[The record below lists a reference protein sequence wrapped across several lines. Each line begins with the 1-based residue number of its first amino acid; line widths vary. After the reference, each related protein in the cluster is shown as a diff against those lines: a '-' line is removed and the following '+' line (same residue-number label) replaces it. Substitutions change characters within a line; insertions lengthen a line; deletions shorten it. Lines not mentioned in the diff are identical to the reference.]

1 MMSERNPTAVSAQAE
16 QPGLKKV
23 LGPGLLLLFIVG
35 DILGTGVYALTG
47 QVAGQVGGAGW
58 APLLLAFG
66 IAMLT
71 ALSYLELVTKYPRAA
86 GAALY
91 AHKAFGIHF
100 VTFLVAFAVLCSG
113 ITSAT
118 TAARAVAANLLKGLG
133 HEPGLW
139 APLIIALVSLL
150 LLAAINLRG
159 VSESVWFN
167 VFLTCVELTGLILVI
182 GVGFI
187 AVFQGDADFS
197 RAVIFE
203 TEGDKSVFLAIT
215 GATALG
221 FFALVGFEDSVN
233 MVEETKDPS
242 FFPKILI
249 TGLSITAFVYVLVSV
264 VAVAVVPVGELAT
277 SETPLLDVVAAGAPG
292 LPIDEIFPYLTIF
305 AVANTALINM
315 LMASRLL
322 YGMANQRV
330 LPSVFGKVLPGRR
343 SPWVAILF
351 TTLLACGLLVVVSLV
366 LPEGVVGALGGT
378 TALLLLAVFAI
389 VNIAVL
395 VLRKDEVGYGDGTH
409 FRTPTA
415 LPWLGAATSL
425 FLVGPWARMDALI
438 QYQIAGALLGIGVL
452 LWAFEWFYNR
462 SRYGRS
468 TRFRRPDEL

>member
-1 MMSERNPTAVSAQAE
+1 MSDRNPSAVSSQTE
-16 QPGLKKV
+16 EPGLKKV

-133 HEPGLW
+133 YEPGLW
-139 APLIIALVSLL
+139 APLIIALVFLL
-150 LLAAINLRG
+150 MLAAINLRG

-167 VFLTCVELTGLILVI
+167 VFLTCVELTGLLLVI

-242 FFPKILI
+242 IFPKILI
-249 TGLSITAFVYVLVSV
+249 TGLSLTAVVYVLVSV
-264 VAVAVVPVGELAT
+264 IAVAVVPVGQLAT

-292 LPIDEIFPYLTIF
+292 LPIDDIFPYLTIF

-330 LPSVFGKVLPGRR
+330 LPAVFGKVLPGRR

-351 TTLLACGLLVVVSLV
+351 TTLLACGLLFVVSVV
-366 LPEGVVGALGGT
+366 LPDGVVGALGGT

-395 VLRKDEVGYGDGTH
+395 VLRKDENGYGDGSH
-409 FRTPTA
+409 FRTPTI

-438 QYQIAGALLGIGVL
+438 QYQIAGALLGIGIL
-452 LWAFEWFYNR
+452 LWAFEWSYNR

-468 TRFRRPDEL
+468 TRFRRPDEI

>member
-1 MMSERNPTAVSAQAE
+1 MSDRNPSAVSSQTE
-16 QPGLKKV
+16 EPGLKKV

-133 HEPGLW
+133 YEPGLW
-139 APLIIALVSLL
+139 APLIIALVFLL
-150 LLAAINLRG
+150 MLAAINLRG

-167 VFLTCVELTGLILVI
+167 VFLTCVELTGLLLVI

-242 FFPKILI
+242 IFPKILI
-249 TGLSITAFVYVLVSV
+249 TGLSLTAVVYVLVSV
-264 VAVAVVPVGELAT
+264 IAVAVVPVGQLAT

-292 LPIDEIFPYLTIF
+292 LPIDDIFPYLTIF

-330 LPSVFGKVLPGRR
+330 LPAVFGKVLPGRR

-351 TTLLACGLLVVVSLV
+351 TTLLACGLLFVVSVV
-366 LPEGVVGALGGT
+366 LPDGVVGALGGT

-395 VLRKDEVGYGDGTH
+395 VLRKDANGYGDGSH
-409 FRTPTA
+409 FRTPTI

-425 FLVGPWARMDALI
+425 LLVGPWARMDALI
-438 QYQIAGALLGIGVL
+438 QYQIAGALLGIGIL
-452 LWAFEWFYNR
+452 LWAFEWSYNR

-468 TRFRRPDEL
+468 TRFRRPDEI

>member
-1 MMSERNPTAVSAQAE
+1 MSDRNPSAVASQTE
-16 QPGLKKV
+16 EPGLKKV

-133 HEPGLW
+133 YEPGLW
-139 APLIIALVSLL
+139 APLIIALVFLL
-150 LLAAINLRG
+150 MLAAINLRG

-167 VFLTCVELTGLILVI
+167 VFLTCVELTGLLLVI

-242 FFPKILI
+242 IFPKILI
-249 TGLSITAFVYVLVSV
+249 TGLSLTAVVYVLVSV
-264 VAVAVVPVGELAT
+264 IAVAVVPVGQLAT

-292 LPIDEIFPYLTIF
+292 LPIDDIFPYLTIF

-330 LPSVFGKVLPGRR
+330 LPAVFGKVLPGRR

-351 TTLLACGLLVVVSLV
+351 TTLLACGLLFVVSVV
-366 LPEGVVGALGGT
+366 LPDGVVGALGGT

-395 VLRKDEVGYGDGTH
+395 VLRKDANGYGDGSH
-409 FRTPTA
+409 FRTPTI

-438 QYQIAGALLGIGVL
+438 QYQIAGALLGIGIL
-452 LWAFEWFYNR
+452 LWAFEWSYNR

-468 TRFRRPDEL
+468 TRFRRPDEI

>member
-1 MMSERNPTAVSAQAE
+1 MSDRNPSAVSSQTE
-16 QPGLKKV
+16 EPGLKKV

-35 DILGTGVYALTG
+35 DILGTGVYDLTG

-133 HEPGLW
+133 YEPGLW
-139 APLIIALVSLL
+139 APLIIALVFLL
-150 LLAAINLRG
+150 MLAAINLRG
-159 VSESVWFN
+159 VSESVWFD
-167 VFLTCVELTGLILVI
+167 VFLTCVELTGLLLVI

-242 FFPKILI
+242 IFPKILI
-249 TGLSITAFVYVLVSV
+249 TGLSLTAVVYVLVSV
-264 VAVAVVPVGELAT
+264 IAVAVVPVGQLAT

-292 LPIDEIFPYLTIF
+292 LPIDDIFPYLTIF

-330 LPSVFGKVLPGRR
+330 LPAVFGKVLPGRR

-351 TTLLACGLLVVVSLV
+351 TTLLACGLLFVVSVV
-366 LPEGVVGALGGT
+366 LPDGVVGALGGT

-395 VLRKDEVGYGDGTH
+395 VLRKDANGYGDGSH
-409 FRTPTA
+409 FRTPTI

-438 QYQIAGALLGIGVL
+438 QYQIAGALLGIGIL
-452 LWAFEWFYNR
+452 LWAFEWSYNR

-468 TRFRRPDEL
+468 TRFRRPDEI

>member
-1 MMSERNPTAVSAQAE
+1 MSDRNPSAVSSQTE
-16 QPGLKKV
+16 EPGLKKV

-133 HEPGLW
+133 YEPGLW
-139 APLIIALVSLL
+139 APLIIALVFLL
-150 LLAAINLRG
+150 MLAAINLRG

-167 VFLTCVELTGLILVI
+167 VFLTCVELTGLLLVI

-233 MVEETKDPS
+233 MVEETKDS
-242 FFPKILI
+242 SIFPKILI
-249 TGLSITAFVYVLVSV
+249 TGLSLTAVVYVLVSV
-264 VAVAVVPVGELAT
+264 IAVAVVPVGQLAT

-292 LPIDEIFPYLTIF
+292 LPIDDIFPYLTIF

-330 LPSVFGKVLPGRR
+330 LPAVFGKVLPGRR

-351 TTLLACGLLVVVSLV
+351 TTLLACGLLFVVSVV
-366 LPEGVVGALGGT
+366 LPDGVVGALGGT

-395 VLRKDEVGYGDGTH
+395 VLRKDANGYGDGSH
-409 FRTPTA
+409 FRTPTI

-438 QYQIAGALLGIGVL
+438 QYQIAGALLGIGIL
-452 LWAFEWFYNR
+452 LWAFEWSYNR

-468 TRFRRPDEL
+468 TRFRRPDEI

>member
-1 MMSERNPTAVSAQAE
+1 M
-16 QPGLKKV
+16 
-23 LGPGLLLLFIVG
+23 G

-133 HEPGLW
+133 FEPGLW
-139 APLIIALVSLL
+139 APLIIALVFLL
-150 LLAAINLRG
+150 ILAAINLRG

-167 VFLTCVELTGLILVI
+167 VFLTCVELTGLLLVLV
-182 GVGFI
+182 VGFI

-242 FFPKILI
+242 IFPKILI

-292 LPIDEIFPYLTIF
+292 LPIDDIFPYLTIF

-330 LPSVFGKVLPGRR
+330 LPAVFGKVLPGRR
-343 SPWVAILF
+343 SPWVAIVF
-351 TTLLACGLLVVVSLV
+351 TTLLACGLLFVVSVV
-366 LPEGVVGALGGT
+366 LPDGVVGALGGT

-395 VLRKDEVGYGDGTH
+395 VLRKDANGYGDGSH
-409 FRTPTA
+409 FRTPTI

-438 QYQIAGALLGIGVL
+438 QYQIAGALLGIGIL
-452 LWAFEWFYNR
+452 LWAFEWSYNR

-468 TRFRRPDEL
+468 TRFRRPDEI

>member
-1 MMSERNPTAVSAQAE
+1 MSDRNPSAVSSQTE
-16 QPGLKKV
+16 EPGLKKV

-100 VTFLVAFAVLCSG
+100 VTFIVAFAVLCSG

-133 HEPGLW
+133 YEPGLW
-139 APLIIALVSLL
+139 APLIIALVFLL
-150 LLAAINLRG
+150 MLAAINLRG

-167 VFLTCVELTGLILVI
+167 VFLTCVELTGLLLVI

-242 FFPKILI
+242 IFPKILI
-249 TGLSITAFVYVLVSV
+249 TGLSLTAVVYVLVSV
-264 VAVAVVPVGELAT
+264 IAVAVVPVGQLAT

-292 LPIDEIFPYLTIF
+292 LPIDDIFPYLTIF

-330 LPSVFGKVLPGRR
+330 LPAVFGKVLPGRR

-351 TTLLACGLLVVVSLV
+351 TTLLACGLLFVVSVV
-366 LPEGVVGALGGT
+366 LPDGVVGALGGT

-395 VLRKDEVGYGDGTH
+395 VLRKDANGYGDGSH
-409 FRTPTA
+409 FRTPTI

-438 QYQIAGALLGIGVL
+438 QYQIAGALLGIGIL
-452 LWAFEWFYNR
+452 LWAFEWSYNR

-468 TRFRRPDEL
+468 TRFRRPDEI

>member
-1 MMSERNPTAVSAQAE
+1 M
-16 QPGLKKV
+16 
-23 LGPGLLLLFIVG
+23 G

-133 HEPGLW
+133 FEPGLW
-139 APLIIALVSLL
+139 APLIIALVFLL
-150 LLAAINLRG
+150 ILAAINLRG

-167 VFLTCVELTGLILVI
+167 VFLTCVELTGLLLVLV
-182 GVGFI
+182 VGFI

-242 FFPKILI
+242 IFPKILI

-292 LPIDEIFPYLTIF
+292 LPIDDIFPYLTIF

-330 LPSVFGKVLPGRR
+330 LPSVFGKVL
-343 SPWVAILF
+343 
-351 TTLLACGLLVVVSLV
+351 
-366 LPEGVVGALGGT
+366 
-378 TALLLLAVFAI
+378 
-389 VNIAVL
+389 
-395 VLRKDEVGYGDGTH
+395 RKDEWGYGDGTH
-409 FRTPTA
+409 FRTLTA

-438 QYQIAGALLGIGVL
+438 HYQIAGALLGIGVL

>member
-1 MMSERNPTAVSAQAE
+1 MSDRNPSAVSSQTE
-16 QPGLKKV
+16 EPGLKKV

-133 HEPGLW
+133 FEPGLW
-139 APLIIALVSLL
+139 APLIIALVFLL
-150 LLAAINLRG
+150 ILAAINLRG

-167 VFLTCVELTGLILVI
+167 VFLTCVELTGLLLVLV
-182 GVGFI
+182 VGFI

-242 FFPKILI
+242 IFPKILI

-292 LPIDEIFPYLTIF
+292 LPIDDIFPYLTIF

-330 LPSVFGKVLPGRR
+330 LPSVFGKVL
-343 SPWVAILF
+343 
-351 TTLLACGLLVVVSLV
+351 
-366 LPEGVVGALGGT
+366 
-378 TALLLLAVFAI
+378 
-389 VNIAVL
+389 
-395 VLRKDEVGYGDGTH
+395 RKDEWGYGDGTH
-409 FRTPTA
+409 FRTLTA

>member
-1 MMSERNPTAVSAQAE
+1 M
-16 QPGLKKV
+16 
-23 LGPGLLLLFIVG
+23 GPGLLLLFIVG

-133 HEPGLW
+133 YEPGLW
-139 APLIIALVSLL
+139 APLIIALVFLL
-150 LLAAINLRG
+150 MLAAINLRG

-167 VFLTCVELTGLILVI
+167 VFLTCVELTGLLLVI

-242 FFPKILI
+242 IFPKILI
-249 TGLSITAFVYVLVSV
+249 TGLSLTAVVYVLVSV
-264 VAVAVVPVGELAT
+264 IAVAVVPVGQLAT

-292 LPIDEIFPYLTIF
+292 LPIDDIFPYLTIF

-330 LPSVFGKVLPGRR
+330 LPAVFGKVLPGRR

-351 TTLLACGLLVVVSLV
+351 TTLLACGLLFVVSVV
-366 LPEGVVGALGGT
+366 LPDGVVGALGGT

-395 VLRKDEVGYGDGTH
+395 VLRKDANGYGDGSH
-409 FRTPTA
+409 FRTPTI

-438 QYQIAGALLGIGVL
+438 QYQIAGALLGIGIL
-452 LWAFEWFYNR
+452 LWAFEWSYNR

-468 TRFRRPDEL
+468 TRFRRPAEI

>member
-1 MMSERNPTAVSAQAE
+1 MSDRNPSAVSSQTE
-16 QPGLKKV
+16 EPGLKKV

-133 HEPGLW
+133 FEPGLW
-139 APLIIALVSLL
+139 APLIIALVFLL
-150 LLAAINLRG
+150 ILAAINLRG

-167 VFLTCVELTGLILVI
+167 VFLTCVELTGLLLVLV
-182 GVGFI
+182 VGFI

-242 FFPKILI
+242 IFPKILI
-249 TGLSITAFVYVLVSV
+249 TGLSLTAVVYVLVSV
-264 VAVAVVPVGELAT
+264 IAVAVVPVGQLAT

-292 LPIDEIFPYLTIF
+292 LPIDDIFPYLTIF

-330 LPSVFGKVLPGRR
+330 LPAVFGKVLPGRR

-351 TTLLACGLLVVVSLV
+351 TTLLACGLLFVVSVV
-366 LPEGVVGALGGT
+366 LPDGVVGALGGT

-395 VLRKDEVGYGDGTH
+395 VLRKDANGYGDGSH
-409 FRTPTA
+409 FRTPTI

-438 QYQIAGALLGIGVL
+438 QYQIAGALLGIGIL
-452 LWAFEWFYNR
+452 LWAFEWSYNR

-468 TRFRRPDEL
+468 TRFRRPDEI

>member
-1 MMSERNPTAVSAQAE
+1 MSDRNPSAVSSQTE
-16 QPGLKKV
+16 EPGLKKV

-133 HEPGLW
+133 YEPGLW
-139 APLIIALVSLL
+139 APLIIALVFLL
-150 LLAAINLRG
+150 MLAAINLRG

-167 VFLTCVELTGLILVI
+167 VFLTCVELTGLLLVI

-242 FFPKILI
+242 IFPKILI
-249 TGLSITAFVYVLVSV
+249 TGLSLTAVVYVLVSV
-264 VAVAVVPVGELAT
+264 IAVAVVPVGQLAT

-292 LPIDEIFPYLTIF
+292 LPIDDIFPYLTIF

-330 LPSVFGKVLPGRR
+330 LPAVFCKVLPGRR

-351 TTLLACGLLVVVSLV
+351 TTLLACGLLFVVSVV
-366 LPEGVVGALGGT
+366 LPDGVVGALGGT

-395 VLRKDEVGYGDGTH
+395 VLRKDANGSGDGSH
-409 FRTPTA
+409 FRTPTI

-438 QYQIAGALLGIGVL
+438 QYQIAGALLGIGIL
-452 LWAFEWFYNR
+452 LWAFEWSYNR

-468 TRFRRPDEL
+468 TRFRRPDEI

>member
-1 MMSERNPTAVSAQAE
+1 MSDRNPSAVSSQTE
-16 QPGLKKV
+16 EPGLKKV

-133 HEPGLW
+133 YEPGLW
-139 APLIIALVSLL
+139 APLIIALVFLL
-150 LLAAINLRG
+150 MLAAINLRG

-167 VFLTCVELTGLILVI
+167 VFLTCVELTGLLLVI

-242 FFPKILI
+242 IFPKILI
-249 TGLSITAFVYVLVSV
+249 TGLSLTAVVYVLVSV
-264 VAVAVVPVGELAT
+264 IAVAVVPVGQLAT

-292 LPIDEIFPYLTIF
+292 LPIDDIFPYLTIF

-330 LPSVFGKVLPGRR
+330 LPAVFGKVLPGRR

-351 TTLLACGLLVVVSLV
+351 TTLLACGLLFVVSVV
-366 LPEGVVGALGGT
+366 LPDGVVGALGGT
-378 TALLLLAVFAI
+378 TAFLLLAVFAI

-395 VLRKDEVGYGDGTH
+395 VLRKDANGYGDGSH
-409 FRTPTA
+409 FRTPTI

-438 QYQIAGALLGIGVL
+438 QYQIAGALLGIGIL
-452 LWAFEWFYNR
+452 LWAFEWSYNR

-468 TRFRRPDEL
+468 TRFRRPDEI

>member
-1 MMSERNPTAVSAQAE
+1 MSDRNPSAVSSQTE
-16 QPGLKKV
+16 EPGLKKV

-133 HEPGLW
+133 YEPGLW
-139 APLIIALVSLL
+139 APLIIALVFLL
-150 LLAAINLRG
+150 MLAAINLRG

-167 VFLTCVELTGLILVI
+167 VFLTCVELTGLLLVI

-242 FFPKILI
+242 IFPKILI
-249 TGLSITAFVYVLVSV
+249 TGLSLTAVVYVLVSV
-264 VAVAVVPVGELAT
+264 IAVAVVPVGQLAT
-277 SETPLLDVVAAGAPG
+277 SETPLLDVVAEGAPG
-292 LPIDEIFPYLTIF
+292 LPIDDIFPYLTIF

-330 LPSVFGKVLPGRR
+330 LPAVFGKVLPGRR

-351 TTLLACGLLVVVSLV
+351 TTLLACGLLFVVSVV
-366 LPEGVVGALGGT
+366 LPDGVVGALGGT

-395 VLRKDEVGYGDGTH
+395 VLRKDANGYGDGSH
-409 FRTPTA
+409 FRTPTI

-438 QYQIAGALLGIGVL
+438 QYQIAGALLGIGIL
-452 LWAFEWFYNR
+452 LWAFEWSYNR

-468 TRFRRPDEL
+468 TRFRRPDEI

>member
-1 MMSERNPTAVSAQAE
+1 MSDRNPSAVSSQTE
-16 QPGLKKV
+16 DPGLKKV

-133 HEPGLW
+133 YEPGLW
-139 APLIIALVSLL
+139 APLIIALVFLL
-150 LLAAINLRG
+150 MLAAINLRG

-167 VFLTCVELTGLILVI
+167 VFLTCVELTGLLLVI

-242 FFPKILI
+242 IFPKILI
-249 TGLSITAFVYVLVSV
+249 TGLSLTAVVYVLVSV
-264 VAVAVVPVGELAT
+264 IAVAVVPVGQLAT

-292 LPIDEIFPYLTIF
+292 LPIDDIFPYLTIF

-330 LPSVFGKVLPGRR
+330 LPAVFGKVLPGRR

-351 TTLLACGLLVVVSLV
+351 TTLLACGLLFVVSVV
-366 LPEGVVGALGGT
+366 LPDGVVGALGGT

-395 VLRKDEVGYGDGTH
+395 VLRKDANGYGDGSH
-409 FRTPTA
+409 FRTPTI

-438 QYQIAGALLGIGVL
+438 QYQIAGALLGIGIL
-452 LWAFEWFYNR
+452 LWAFEWSYNR

-468 TRFRRPDEL
+468 TRFRRPDEI

>member
-1 MMSERNPTAVSAQAE
+1 MSDRNPSAASAPTE
-16 QPGLKKV
+16 EPGLKKV

-133 HEPGLW
+133 YEPGLW
-139 APLIIALVSLL
+139 APLIIALVFLL
-150 LLAAINLRG
+150 MLAAINLRG

-167 VFLTCVELTGLILVI
+167 VFLTCVELTGLLLVI

-242 FFPKILI
+242 IFPKILI
-249 TGLSITAFVYVLVSV
+249 TGLSLTAVVYVLVSV
-264 VAVAVVPVGELAT
+264 IAVAVVPVGQLAT

-292 LPIDEIFPYLTIF
+292 LPIDDIFPYLTIF

-330 LPSVFGKVLPGRR
+330 LPAVFGKVLPGRR

-351 TTLLACGLLVVVSLV
+351 TTLLACGLLFVVSVV
-366 LPEGVVGALGGT
+366 LPDGVVGALGGT

-395 VLRKDEVGYGDGTH
+395 VLRKDANGYGDGSH
-409 FRTPTA
+409 FRTPTI

-438 QYQIAGALLGIGVL
+438 QYQIAGALLGIGIL
-452 LWAFEWFYNR
+452 LWAFEWSYNR

-468 TRFRRPDEL
+468 TRFRRPDEI

>member
-1 MMSERNPTAVSAQAE
+1 MSDRNPSAVSSQTE
-16 QPGLKKV
+16 EPGLKKV

-133 HEPGLW
+133 YEPGLW
-139 APLIIALVSLL
+139 APLIIALVFLL
-150 LLAAINLRG
+150 MLAAINLRG

-167 VFLTCVELTGLILVI
+167 VFLTCVELTGLLLVI
-182 GVGFI
+182 AVGFI

-242 FFPKILI
+242 IFPKILI
-249 TGLSITAFVYVLVSV
+249 TGLSLTAVVYVLVSV
-264 VAVAVVPVGELAT
+264 IAVAVVPVGQLAT

-292 LPIDEIFPYLTIF
+292 LPIDDIFPYLTIF

-330 LPSVFGKVLPGRR
+330 LPAVFGKVLPGRR

-351 TTLLACGLLVVVSLV
+351 TTLLACGLLFVVSVV
-366 LPEGVVGALGGT
+366 LPDGVVGALGGT

-395 VLRKDEVGYGDGTH
+395 VLRKDANGYGDGSH
-409 FRTPTA
+409 FRTPTI

-438 QYQIAGALLGIGVL
+438 QYQIAGALLGIGIL
-452 LWAFEWFYNR
+452 LWAFEWSYNR

-468 TRFRRPDEL
+468 TRFRRPDEI

>member
-1 MMSERNPTAVSAQAE
+1 M
-16 QPGLKKV
+16 
-23 LGPGLLLLFIVG
+23 G

-133 HEPGLW
+133 YEPGLW
-139 APLIIALVSLL
+139 APLIIALVFLL
-150 LLAAINLRG
+150 MLAAINLRG

-167 VFLTCVELTGLILVI
+167 VFLTCVELTGLLLVI

-242 FFPKILI
+242 IFPKILI
-249 TGLSITAFVYVLVSV
+249 TGLSLTAVVYVLVSV
-264 VAVAVVPVGELAT
+264 IAVAVVPVGQLAT

-292 LPIDEIFPYLTIF
+292 LPIDDIFPYLTIF

-330 LPSVFGKVLPGRR
+330 LPAVFGKVLPGRR

-351 TTLLACGLLVVVSLV
+351 TTLLACGLLFVVSVV
-366 LPEGVVGALGGT
+366 LPDGVVGALGGT

-395 VLRKDEVGYGDGTH
+395 VLRKDANGYGDGSH
-409 FRTPTA
+409 FRTPTI
-415 LPWLGAATSL
+415 LPWLWAATSL

-438 QYQIAGALLGIGVL
+438 QYQIAGALLGIGIL
-452 LWAFEWFYNR
+452 LWAFEWSYNR

-468 TRFRRPDEL
+468 TRFRRPDEI

>member
-1 MMSERNPTAVSAQAE
+1 MSDRNPSAVSSQTE
-16 QPGLKKV
+16 EPGLKKV

-133 HEPGLW
+133 YEPGLW
-139 APLIIALVSLL
+139 APLIIALVFLL
-150 LLAAINLRG
+150 MLAAINLRG

-167 VFLTCVELTGLILVI
+167 VFLTCVELTGLLLVI

-242 FFPKILI
+242 IFPKILI
-249 TGLSITAFVYVLVSV
+249 TGLSLTAVVYVLVSV
-264 VAVAVVPVGELAT
+264 IAVAVVPVGQLAT

-292 LPIDEIFPYLTIF
+292 LPIDDIFPYLTIF

-330 LPSVFGKVLPGRR
+330 LPAVFGKVLPGRR

-351 TTLLACGLLVVVSLV
+351 TTLLACGLLFVVSVV
-366 LPEGVVGALGGT
+366 LPDGVVGALGGT

-395 VLRKDEVGYGDGTH
+395 VLRKDANGYGDGSH
-409 FRTPTA
+409 FRTPTI

-438 QYQIAGALLGIGVL
+438 QYQIAGALLGIGIL
-452 LWAFEWFYNR
+452 LWAFEWSYNR

-468 TRFRRPDEL
+468 TRFRRPDEI

>member
-1 MMSERNPTAVSAQAE
+1 M
-16 QPGLKKV
+16 
-23 LGPGLLLLFIVG
+23 G

-86 GAALY
+86 SAALY

-100 VTFLVAFAVLCSG
+100 VAFLVAFAVLCSG

-133 HEPGLW
+133 FEPGLW
-139 APLIIALVSLL
+139 APLIIALVFLRI
-150 LLAAINLRG
+150 LAAINLRG

-167 VFLTCVELTGLILVI
+167 VFLTCVELTGLLLVLV
-182 GVGFI
+182 VGFI

-242 FFPKILI
+242 IFPKILI

-292 LPIDEIFPYLTIF
+292 LPIDDIFPYLTIF

-330 LPSVFGKVLPGRR
+330 LPSVFGKVL
-343 SPWVAILF
+343 
-351 TTLLACGLLVVVSLV
+351 
-366 LPEGVVGALGGT
+366 
-378 TALLLLAVFAI
+378 
-389 VNIAVL
+389 
-395 VLRKDEVGYGDGTH
+395 RKDEWGYGDGTH
-409 FRTPTA
+409 FRTLTA

>member
-1 MMSERNPTAVSAQAE
+1 M
-16 QPGLKKV
+16 
-23 LGPGLLLLFIVG
+23 G

-133 HEPGLW
+133 FEPGLW
-139 APLIIALVSLL
+139 APLIIALVFLL
-150 LLAAINLRG
+150 ILAAINLRG

-167 VFLTCVELTGLILVI
+167 VFLTCVELTGLLLVLV
-182 GVGFI
+182 VGFI

-242 FFPKILI
+242 IFPKILI

-292 LPIDEIFPYLTIF
+292 LPIDDIFPYLTIF

-330 LPSVFGKVLPGRR
+330 LPSVFGKVL
-343 SPWVAILF
+343 
-351 TTLLACGLLVVVSLV
+351 
-366 LPEGVVGALGGT
+366 
-378 TALLLLAVFAI
+378 
-389 VNIAVL
+389 
-395 VLRKDEVGYGDGTH
+395 RKDEWGYGDGTH
-409 FRTPTA
+409 FRTLTA